1 MIINNIKKH
10 GIVCVNVLC
19 GNLFILHQEEF
30 VFGQHNILEKFL
42 HSFYDEY
49 WVLEMYA
56 FMTEY
61 IELITD
67 KPTYLLPY
75 VWNDTILKKYLMN
88 HKLEITID
96 YHQVCREKINILRL
110 VLSLSNVNV
119 ILTMN
124 RLFGHTVFKP
134 ELKIRA

>member
-1 MIINNIKKH
+1 MTPINTNTLSLTNNKSE
-10 GIVCVNVLC
+10 V
-19 GNLFILHQEEF
+19 
-30 VFGQHNILEKFL
+30 QHNILEKFL

-88 HKLEITID
+88 HHDK
-96 YHQVCREKINILRL
+96 
-110 VLSLSNVNV
+110 SLKN
-119 ILTMN
+119 
-124 RLFGHTVFKP
+124 
-134 ELKIRA
+134 